1 MEHMQHLS
9 AILRLVWNLCN
20 VNYKTDNAR

>member
-9 AILRLVWNLCN
+9 AILRV
-20 VNYKTDNAR
+20 V